1 MLRCRHAH
9 NYWKISN
16 GVIQVEGKELPEGAI
31 VTILAHEE
39 DERFELNPEQESEL
53 LSAINEAERG
63 ELVSSFDLLK
73 KIRT

>member
-1 MLRCRHAH
+1 MLITTG
-9 NYWKISN
+9 KVSN

-39 DERFELNPEQESEL
+39 DETFDLNPEQESEL

>member
-1 MLRCRHAH
+1 MLITTG
-9 NYWKISN
+9 KISN

-39 DERFELNPEQESEL
+39 DETFELNPEQESEL

>member
-1 MLRCRHAH
+1 MLITTG
-9 NYWKISN
+9 KVSN

-39 DERFELNPEQESEL
+39 DETFELNPEQESEL